1 MAFDSNKIS
10 NIIGTKLP
18 QWLIDQLDTRSN
30 QGARESR
37 DNDNI
42 LFVANKTAW
51 IRLVSSID
59 IVNPNDIE
67 YFKKVVGDSIRNKED
82 LAKQFVLFGGTSK
95 YLRENSYQQRS
106 GIGKDGAYGILGTNE
121 IQQFGYRPMPGIQSV
136 TIDTQ
141 GKLGSLRAA
150 TINFKCWDKSQLDII
165 DALYFKLGFTMFLE
179 WGQTFFYPR
188 ESNRVQ
194 STELYS
200 IDPFRQNLT
209 KEEIAIQITKNI
221 RQSEGN
227 YDALLGMVTNFNFT
241 YNQDGGY
248 DCTLKLMALGILGDA
263 TKINNPKDLPNI
275 LAEEI
280 RNYNNTLSQIAAAQN
295 TPPAEPPAPTSQ
307 QESILRVLNKE
318 INSVDKE
325 PTNEQKLI
333 IAKRAGLPNAQQK
346 LTGYYDNNIDY
357 FYELKDRG
365 WTWMIPRFG
374 AIIPIND
381 TADFV
386 SSVNINTTNLFN
398 TINSFFDSNKPPS
411 NFQVGQTADPSN
423 PVSTTALLQNQAALF
438 YALPVEAKLFKT
450 ANLIQTSRGNTVDIR
465 AKRFSYLGINGK
477 KYPIGIEL
485 EFETINPSFT
495 RDTVN
500 SEEVYTKAINQI
512 KADGSF
518 NVSNFSLGVS
528 TKKYAEIGEIDST
541 VNSVNSQGRL
551 SFPILSLTKDVVVV
565 VNDKIKQEVNNI
577 GGSSVIDT
585 TGDVS
590 VNVRISLYITD
601 SNLIQSVIKGAKAPD
616 IKVVEATI
624 AAQNQNQGPTA
635 EEQAAAQEAAN
646 TQIQQ
651 ALQLQSGL
659 ELTLRTIQVHALN
672 KAIGASNNDL
682 SIGRKVYQLPIW
694 DPNDK
699 TQGGTTFYSQIFSNG
714 IFSNFIDQ
722 LIENKI
728 TDQNP
733 VTPEERLRLQS
744 KYGFATELM
753 SGRASLEELSK
764 KQVDFKRLL
773 NAYVVPYEVSQEI
786 VKGVTTNHP
795 VYIPLGL
802 LLMILNHNCTIYDT
816 KDLKTQTP
824 LVYIDFNPNL
834 NFFLSNTKHL
844 STNPFKVL
852 IPFEGSFTDYQEL
865 FSKEI
870 LTKDLTNIQP
880 LSGSSENTPLF
891 NTTNEDALSGQI
903 PAIKFDE
910 TDSNIYRG
918 KIMNVLI
925 SIDYAI
931 ELVRDYSLKDG
942 TNSIYLKTFL
952 EQIILDVNK
961 YLGNFSL
968 LRLAYNDAGNTFH
981 IVDDQVTPT
990 LSGEDML
997 QPDNISEIPLV
1008 GKFSIAKSLEI
1019 KTDISSKLSN
1029 MIAIS
1034 ANADVPGKSTLS
1046 SNGDNF
1052 GFINTSYRDRFIPIR
1067 GDVTGSNKEN
1077 QDTVKAAAIQFNQ
1090 TISDF
1095 YSKINPSDSNVSQA
1109 TNYYIEKM
1117 SKIKNN
1123 EYPTRASAM
1132 IPVSVNFTTDGISGF
1147 TMGQSFTISDQL
1159 LPYTYNNRIV
1169 QNQKGLTKDHVNK
1182 VGFVVVGL
1190 TNTIENNQWTTAVR
1204 ANMIFLKYKGDFVGS
1219 VKKLT
1224 NTSTEF
1230 GVNPNNLIVNNPVQA
1245 ATGPTTLPDYIKNS
1259 EGYKNF
1265 IATTGVPERV
1275 QQIATKLGVTAD
1287 DLYIVFYKESK
1298 FNSSVKNSI
1307 GAVGL
1312 IQFLPKTAA
1321 GLGVTTDQLQT
1332 MGPLKQLD
1340 YVEKYFGNNTFRNA
1354 YDLYLYVFFPAAV
1367 GKPLSSLI
1375 ESKNQSAGIISRQ
1388 NPAIATA
1395 AGKRPGDPL
1404 TVNDFYIYVQKSLLG

>member
-10 NIIGTKLP
+10 NIIGTKIP
-18 QWLIDQLDTRSN
+18 QWLINQLDTRAN
-30 QGARESR
+30 QGARDSR

-42 LFVANKTAW
+42 LFIANKTAW

-59 IVNPNDIE
+59 ILNPNDID
-67 YFKKVVGDSIRNKED
+67 YFRKVVGDSIKNKED
-82 LAKQFVLFGGTSK
+82 LAKEFVLFGGTSK
-95 YLRENSYQQRS
+95 YLRENSYQQRA
-106 GIGKDGAYGILGTNE
+106 GLGKDGAYGILGTSE

-150 TINFKCWDKSQLDII
+150 TINFKCWDKAQLDII

-179 WGQTFFYPR
+179 WGQTFFYP
-188 ESNRVQ
+188 EGSSRVQ

-209 KEEIAIQITKNI
+209 KEEIAIQISKNV

-227 YDALLGMVTNFNFT
+227 YDAMLGMVTNFNFT

-248 DCTLKLMALGILGDA
+248 DCTIKLMALGILGDA
-263 TKINNPKDLPNI
+263 IKINNPKDLPNI

-280 RNYNNTLSQIAAAQN
+280 RRYNQTLSQIAAAQN
-295 TPPAEPPAPTSQ
+295 IPPAEPPAPTSQ

-318 INSVDKE
+318 INTVDKE
-325 PTNEQKLI
+325 PTNEQKFV
-333 IAKRAGLPNAQQK
+333 IAKRAGLPNSQQK

-365 WTWMIPRFG
+365 WSWLIPRFG
-374 AIIPIND
+374 AIIPINN

-398 TINSFFDSNKPPS
+398 TVTSFFDSNKPPS
-411 NFQVGQTADPSN
+411 NFQGGQTADPSN
-423 PVSTTALLQNQAALF
+423 PVSTTALLQRQAALF

-450 ANLIQTSRGNTVDIR
+450 ADLIQTSRGNTVDIR

-477 KYPIGIEL
+477 KYPIGIKV
-485 EFETINPSFT
+485 EFETINPSFS

-512 KADGSF
+512 KTDGSF
-518 NVSNFSLGVS
+518 NVSNLTLGVS
-528 TKKYAEIGEIDST
+528 TLKYAEIGEIDST
-541 VNSVNSQGRL
+541 VNSVNKENRL

-682 SIGRKVYQLPIW
+682 SIGRKVYTLPIW
-694 DPNDK
+694 DKNDK
-699 TQGGTTFYSQIFSNG
+699 SGNTTFYSQVFSNG
-714 IFSNFIDQ
+714 IFSKYITELVEGTIVDTDPKNPEDRF
-722 LIENKI
+722 KI
-728 TDQNP
+728 
-733 VTPEERLRLQS
+733 QS

-753 SGRASLEELSK
+753 AGRITTAELNQK
-764 KQVDFKRLL
+764 NVDFKRLL
-773 NAYVVPYEVSQEI
+773 NAYVVPYEISQEI

-802 LLMILNHNCTIYDT
+802 LLMILNHSCTIYDT
-816 KDLKTQTP
+816 KDSTVQTP
-824 LVYIDFNPNL
+824 LVYIDFNPNV

-852 IPFEGSFTDYQEL
+852 IPFEGSFTDYQDL
-865 FSKEI
+865 FLKDI
-870 LTKDLTNIQP
+870 LTKDQTKIQP
-880 LSGSSENTPLF
+880 LSGSNETTPLF
-891 NTTNEDALSGQI
+891 NTSNDDALSSQI
-903 PAIKFDE
+903 PPIKFDE
-910 TDSNIYRG
+910 ANNNIYRA

-925 SIDYAI
+925 SIDYVI

-942 TNSIYLKTFL
+942 TNSIYLKPFL
-952 EQIILDVNK
+952 EQLLLDINK

-968 LRLAYNDAGNTFH
+968 LRLAYNDGGNTFH
-981 IVDDQVTPT
+981 IVDDQVTPP
-990 LSGEDML
+990 LEGEEML
-997 QPDNISEIPLV
+997 QPSNISEIPLV

-1019 KTDISSKLSN
+1019 KTDISTKLSN

-1034 ANADVPGKSTLS
+1034 ANSDVAGKSTLS
-1046 SNGDNF
+1046 TNGDNF
-1052 GFINTSYRDRFIPIR
+1052 GFINTSYKDRFIPIK
-1067 GDVTGSNKEN
+1067 GDITGSKATD

-1109 TNYYIEKM
+1109 TNYYIERM
-1117 SKIKNN
+1117 SKIKNT

-1147 TMGQSFTISDQL
+1147 TMGQAFSISDQL

-1169 QNQKGLTKDHVNK
+1169 QDQKGLSKDHINK

-1204 ANMIFLKYKGDFVGS
+1204 ANMIFLKYKTDFVGS
-1219 VKKLT
+1219 VKQLT
-1224 NTSTEF
+1224 NTTVQF
-1230 GVNPNNLIVNNPVQA
+1230 GVNPANIPSNTVGQASLGDLNVNQA
-1245 ATGPTTLPDYIKNS
+1245 W
-1259 EGYKNF
+1259 E
-1265 IATTGVPERV
+1265 
-1275 QQIATKLGVTAD
+1275 QIAFDFISAKEGFLERPKDDEGTLRAGYGTDKIVLANGEIKTVGTDTVFTREDGKRTLIYQIKTTFATRIISQIGKSTWDALNDKQKAALVSFTYNVGSLTKVIVSALTSGAAPTAVANAIAQGPD
-1287 DLYIVFYKESK
+1287 TGKKSGFLQALRDRRNQES
-1298 FNSSVKNSI
+1298 
-1307 GAVGL
+1307 
-1312 IQFLPKTAA
+1312 T
-1321 GLGVTTDQLQT
+1321 
-1332 MGPLKQLD
+1332 
-1340 YVEKYFGNNTFRNA
+1340 
-1354 YDLYLYVFFPAAV
+1354 LYL
-1367 GKPLSSLI
+1367 S
-1375 ESKNQSAGIISRQ
+1375 
-1388 NPAIATA
+1388 
-1395 AGKRPGDPL
+1395 
-1404 TVNDFYIYVQKSLLG
+1404 